1 METINEA
8 WAGILAYL
16 HQLADISEVGFNT
29 WLSCIE
35 PRNIENGEL
44 VLFVQTG
51 FQKKMVGEHYAD
63 RITEACEHVLG
74 VPMNVKL
81 LCGDDDLKEPE
92 KPEWMEQSVWNQV
105 SEFSNSEE
113 DTKYS
118 FENFIVGSS
127 NKFAHAA
134 AQAVADSP
142 ATAYNPL
149 FIYGGSGLGK
159 THLLYAICNHIR
171 RKNPATR
178 ILYTKGEDMAN
189 ELIESIQGKSTAE
202 FRSKYRLVDILLV
215 DDIQFIAGRTATQEE
230 FFHTFDALYQA
241 NKQIVLVSDRPPKE
255 IATLEDRLRTRF
267 ESGLLA
273 DIQPPDYET
282 RVAIIKRKAN
292 LLNFNLGDTICE
304 YLADQLKGNVRQLEG
319 AVKSIHA
326 QCLLSG
332 ESPSLFYAQNA
343 IRDMRN
349 NNQPVPVTVD
359 RIIEEVA
366 RTMNVSADDI
376 RSQKRS
382 APISQARQV
391 AEYVVRNITNLSMED
406 IGKHFSNRDHTSVLY
421 AIREV
426 EKRMNNDSVFKG
438 LINDIIKNINSK

>member
-8 WAGILAYL
+8 WAGILSYL

-44 VLFVQTG
+44 VLFVQTS
-51 FQKKMVGEHYAD
+51 FQKKMVREHYAD

-74 VPMNVKL
+74 ISMNVKL

-92 KPEWMEQSVWNQV
+92 KPEWMDQSVWTQV

-134 AQAVADSP
+134 AQAVADNP
-142 ATAYNPL
+142 ASAYNPL

-171 RKNPATR
+171 RRNPATR

-189 ELIESIQGKSTAE
+189 ELIDAIREKSTPE

-215 DDIQFIAGRTATQEE
+215 DDIQFIAGRTSMQEE
-230 FFHTFDALYQA
+230 FFHIFDALYQA

-273 DIQPPDYET
+273 DIQAPDYET

-292 LLNFNLGDTICE
+292 LMNFNIGDTICE
-304 YLADQLKGNVRQLEG
+304 YLAEQLKGNVRQLEG
-319 AVKSIHA
+319 AVKTIHA

-391 AEYVVRNITNLSMED
+391 AEYVVRTITNLSMEE
-406 IGKHFSNRDHTSVLY
+406 IGKHFSNRDHSSVFY

-426 EKRMNNDSVFKG
+426 EKRMTTDSVFKG
-438 LINDIIKNINSK
+438 LINDIIKNINSM